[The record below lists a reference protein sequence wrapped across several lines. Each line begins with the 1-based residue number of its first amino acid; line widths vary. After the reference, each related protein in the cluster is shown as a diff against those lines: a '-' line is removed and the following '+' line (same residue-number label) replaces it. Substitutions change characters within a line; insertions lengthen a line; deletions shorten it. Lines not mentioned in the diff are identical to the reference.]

1 MIRYLLWRLRF
12 EASNLKRLFGHGDE
26 RLHYL
31 AFGANLSDAVMKQRR
46 ITPLAARPFTLR
58 DHGLRFD
65 HPAPWAGCGYASA
78 EPAPGEAVHGF
89 LYTLSGRD
97 AARMDFYEVV
107 PVLNRYRRTVVRQ
120 DGIELFF
127 YQTNRSTPEL
137 KPTEEYLGYI
147 VKGLEQHP
155 GASAEY
161 RDTMAATE
169 TGVPGKYVSTYF
181 REGEHDRAD
190 WGQVLMDSYQRISLV
205 IFLRVIYRF
214 SLTALSIRPG
224 RGGISKNR
232 Q

>member
-12 EASNLKRLFGHGDE
+12 EVCNLKRLFGHGED

-31 AFGANLSDAVMKQRR
+31 AFGANLSDAVMRERR

-58 DHGLRFD
+58 EHGLRFD

-78 EPAPGEAVHGF
+78 QPAPGEAVHGF

-107 PVLNRYRRTVVRQ
+107 PVLKRYRRTVVEQ
-120 DGIELFF
+120 DGVELYF
-127 YQTNRSTPEL
+127 YQTNRSTLEL

-155 GASAEY
+155 DASAEY
-161 RDTMAATE
+161 RDAIASLE
-169 TGVPGKYVSTYF
+169 TGVPGNYVSTYF
-181 REGEHDRAD
+181 REHAPDRVD
-190 WGQVLMDSYQRISLV
+190 WSHWLTDSYQRLSLI
-205 IFLRVIYRF
+205 IFLNVIYRF
-214 SLTALSIRPG
+214 SLTAPLIRPG
-224 RGGISKNR
+224 GKTTENR
-232 Q
+232 

>member
-12 EASNLKRLFGHGDE
+12 EACNLTRLFGHGSD
-26 RLHYL
+26 RLQYL

-46 ITPLAARPFTLR
+46 ITPLAAKPFTLR

-97 AARMDFYEVV
+97 ASRMDFYEVV
-107 PVLNRYRRTVVRQ
+107 PVLKRYRRTVVEQ
-120 DGIELFF
+120 DGVELYF
-127 YQTNRSTPEL
+127 YQTNRSTPAL

-155 GASAEY
+155 DASAEY
-161 RDTMAATE
+161 REAMAAME
-169 TGVPGKYVSTYF
+169 TGVPGKFVSTYF
-181 REGEHDRAD
+181 RERPGNRTGLAQTLAE
-190 WGQVLMDSYQRISLV
+190 SYQRLSLI
-205 IFLRVIYRF
+205 IFLKLIYRF
-214 SLTALSIRPG
+214 SLTAPLIRPG
-224 RGGISKNR
+224 R
-232 Q
+232 